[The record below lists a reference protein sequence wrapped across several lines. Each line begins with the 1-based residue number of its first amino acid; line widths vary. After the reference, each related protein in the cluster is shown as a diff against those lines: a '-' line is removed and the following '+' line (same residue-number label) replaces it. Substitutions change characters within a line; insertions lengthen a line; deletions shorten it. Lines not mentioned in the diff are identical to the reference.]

1 MKQAMMIFVCLALLL
16 AGHATAFGQAGDEKD
31 TKIWLGA
38 GFGTRITT
46 GDTPA
51 LLLGETSNMWSVGA
65 HGLFALNPKLA
76 IAADWSWGWR
86 EVKYTSS
93 TTLTDPATSVDSKSL
108 ISGWA
113 LNALITATLPV
124 GDGLLY
130 AGPGLAVIWGELQRT
145 EILNGV
151 ETRTTLDFG
160 TNVGFVAGAGAIMP
174 LKTKW
179 HAFFSMRYAIVTGE
193 AEVATTQSSVKT
205 DYQMGGPS
213 VLVGVGYGF

>member
-1 MKQAMMIFVCLALLL
+1 
-16 AGHATAFGQAGDEKD
+16 
-31 TKIWLGA
+31 
-38 GFGTRITT
+38 
-46 GDTPA
+46 
-51 LLLGETSNMWSVGA
+51 MWSVGA
-65 HGLFALNPKLA
+65 HGLFAINPKLA
-76 IAADWSWGWR
+76 IAADWAWGWR
-86 EVKYTSS
+86 EIQYTSS
-93 TTLTDPATSVDSKSL
+93 TTLTDPATSVDAKSL

-113 LNALITATLPV
+113 LNALIAATLPV

-130 AGPGLAVIWGELQRT
+130 AGPGLAIIWGELQRT
-145 EILNGV
+145 QILNGQ

-160 TNVGFVAGAGAIMP
+160 TNVGFVAGAGGIMP
-174 LKTKW
+174 LKEKW